1 MSNTITIAGNLT
13 RTPELRYTASGVA
26 TTTLSV
32 AVNRRV
38 TGRSGETTEAVS
50 FFSVVAWQSLAENVC
65 ESLTKGARVVV
76 TGRLDQRTWT
86 DGEKERHTTYELV
99 ADEVGASL
107 RWATAT
113 LHRTTRQVPDA
124 LPAALTVVA
133 SGDDRDA
140 EASV

>member
-1 MSNTITIAGNLT
+1 MSNTITISGNLT

-38 TGRSGETTEAVS
+38 TARSGETTEAVS
-50 FFSVVAWQSLAENVC
+50 FFSVVAWQQLAENVC
-65 ESLTKGARVVV
+65 ESLAKGARVVV

-86 DGEKERHTTYELV
+86 DSEQERHTTYELV

-113 LHRTTRQVPDA
+113 LHRTSRQAPDP
-124 LPAALTVVA
+124 LPAHLSAVA
-133 SGDDRDA
+133 AVDD
-140 EASV
+140 EVEHVG